1 MNKKFNIMKK
11 QLKLT
16 AIFVPAEEGGYTAY
30 IEEIRGVVSEGDSLK
45 EAEENLMDALAL
57 MLETSREEAENLP
70 QNNKQIIRKEFSI
83 AV

>member
-1 MNKKFNIMKK
+1 MKK

-30 IEEIRGVVSEGDSLK
+30 IEELRGVVSEGDTLK
-45 EAEENLMDALAL
+45 EAQENLMDALAL
-57 MLETSREEAENLP
+57 MLETEREEAENLP
-70 QNNKQIIRKEFSI
+70 QNNTKIIRKEFSI

>member
-1 MNKKFNIMKK
+1 MKK